1 MADVRKS
8 KFGFTHFCLYSYVSG
23 GPYLATEP
31 LGKLP
36 LKFSAPCVLSM
47 RGSDLYHIV
56 DQIFIGQSVGCPG
69 NADTNAESIWLAVER
84 LF

>member
-1 MADVRKS
+1 M
-8 KFGFTHFCLYSYVSG
+8 
-23 GPYLATEP
+23 
-31 LGKLP
+31 
-36 LKFSAPCVLSM
+36 LSR

>member
-1 MADVRKS
+1 MGVEGLGIQAFSLCSVRIKR
-8 KFGFTHFCLYSYVSG
+8 KTVVWQKCVNPDLD
-23 GPYLATEP
+23 LRT
-31 LGKLP
+31 
-36 LKFSAPCVLSM
+36 SASILMSREVL
-47 RGSDLYHIV
+47 IV

>member
-1 MADVRKS
+1 VAEVRKS
-8 KFGFTHFCLYSYVSG
+8 RFGFTHFCLYSYVSG

-56 DQIFIGQSVGCPG
+56 DQIFIGQSVGCLG
-69 NADTNAESIWLAVER
+69 NADTSTEPIRPAMKR